1 MQPPVGISKP
11 DVLAAP
17 LQPPVVQ
24 IVPVE
29 ATDWRSLIEG
39 AAVAERA
46 RMAVVMRVVNCM
58 IALVRRLDFEGL
70 M

>member
-1 MQPPVGISKP
+1 VGISKP

-24 IVPVE
+24 RVPVA

-39 AAVAERA
+39 VAVTERA
-46 RMAVVMRVVNCM
+46 RMVVVRRVVNCM
-58 IALVRRLDFEGL
+58 IALVEMIELEIL

>member
-1 MQPPVGISKP
+1 MGISKP
-11 DVLAAP
+11 DVLAPP

-24 IVPVE
+24 RVPVA

-39 AAVAERA
+39 VAVAERA
-46 RMAVVMRVVNCM
+46 RMALVMRVVNCM
-58 IALVRRLDFEGL
+58 IALVRRLDFESL